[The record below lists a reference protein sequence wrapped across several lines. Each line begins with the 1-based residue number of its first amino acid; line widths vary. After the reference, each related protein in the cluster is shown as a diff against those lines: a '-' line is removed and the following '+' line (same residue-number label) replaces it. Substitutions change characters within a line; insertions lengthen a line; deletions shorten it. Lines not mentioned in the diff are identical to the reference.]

1 MLGDSADNKIQGRSC
16 RAEELIFTD
25 EYLVVQTLNILSEQ
39 SWVCRRLRS
48 NVEINLILF
57 TRRRIPNPLLPSII
71 CVSPPVHLTPIYLSR
86 YHPVPMMSSHAPASA
101 SSRSWAS
108 WLATESGFRAVAIS
122 SWDARLLCLQRFVR
136 LFAYGASFLILVQ
149 FLSSLGFS
157 DRRIGLFMTLTL
169 LGDGVLSLALTTVTD
184 AVGRRRV
191 LSVGAL
197 MLTGSGLVFC
207 LADNYWLLV
216 AASILGV
223 ISPSGN
229 EIGPFRAIEESVLA
243 QLTPEHQ
250 RSDMFAWYT
259 LFGTAGAA
267 LGTLTSGWMVQSLQ
281 ASGKW
286 SVTDTYRAVFL
297 VYSVLGLAKC
307 VINMLL
313 SPAVEAEEVKTID
326 NQPCRCDEADAESG
340 DEPGPAIIT
349 PDERTRLLPQ
359 RPSPSPSA
367 RQRIKS
373 LLPHISPSSRSILW
387 RLLVLFSIDS
397 FASGMASPSWLTY
410 FFRTV
415 HSLQP
420 GSMGTLFLVTNLLAT
435 LSNLAALPLARRI
448 GPLRTMVLTHLPSAI
463 FLAAIPLPPA
473 SSPLGTWSAMTLLSL
488 RACTQSMDQA
498 PRQAFLAAAVLP
510 SERTTVL
517 GVVNI
522 IKTLAQAGGIGLTGP
537 LAGASLWVVA
547 LGGAGLLKAAYDLFM
562 LWMFIHLK

>member
-1 MLGDSADNKIQGRSC
+1 MLNAKLPEKSWAC
-16 RAEELIFTD
+16 R
-25 EYLVVQTLNILSEQ
+25 Q
-39 SWVCRRLRS
+39 LRS
-48 NVEINLILF
+48 NVEIGSILF
-57 TRRRIPNPLLPSII
+57 TRKRISNPLLRFIV
-71 CVSPPVHLTPIYLSR
+71 CVSPPTLLTPIYLSNHDPALKIPA
-86 YHPVPMMSSHAPASA
+86 HPPASA
-101 SSRSWAS
+101 STMSWVS
-108 WLATESGFRAVAIS
+108 WLVTKSGLRAVAVS

-169 LGDGVLSLALTTVTD
+169 LGDGGLSLVLTTITD
-184 AVGRRRV
+184 AVGRRHV

-197 MLTGSGLVFC
+197 MLTGSGLIFC

-216 AASILGV
+216 VASIFGV
-223 ISPSGN
+223 ISPVGN
-229 EIGPFRAIEESVLA
+229 EIGPFRAIEESILA
-243 QLTPEHQ
+243 QLTPEQQ

-281 ASGKW
+281 ASGKL
-286 SVTDTYRAVFL
+286 SVTDSYRAVFL
-297 VYSVLGLAKC
+297 VYAILGLVKC

-313 SPAVEAEEVKTID
+313 SPAVEAEVKITD
-326 NQPCRCDEADAESG
+326 NQSYPRDEADAESG
-340 DEPGPAIIT
+340 DGPRPAIIT
-349 PDERTRLLPQ
+349 SDESTRLLPETPSKPPTLWQ
-359 RPSPSPSA
+359 RF
-367 RQRIKS
+367 KS

-420 GSMGTLFLVTNLLAT
+420 GSLGALFLVTNLLAM

-463 FLAAIPLPPA
+463 FLAAIPLPHA
-473 SSPLGTWSAMTLLSL
+473 SSPLGTWSAMALLSL
-488 RACTQSMDQA
+488 RACY
-498 PRQAFLAAAVLP
+498 LAIHTRAKLHCT
-510 SERTTVL
+510 S
-517 GVVNI
+517 NWYM
-522 IKTLAQAGGIGLTGP
+522 GLE
-537 LAGASLWVVA
+537 
-547 LGGAGLLKAAYDLFM
+547 
-562 LWMFIHLK
+562 